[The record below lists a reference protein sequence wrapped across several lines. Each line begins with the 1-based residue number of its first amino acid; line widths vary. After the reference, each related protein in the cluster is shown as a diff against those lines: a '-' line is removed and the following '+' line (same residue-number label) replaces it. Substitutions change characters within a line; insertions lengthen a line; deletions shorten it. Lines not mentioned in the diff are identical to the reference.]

1 MKKVKKQLAHLFDA
15 TQCINCG
22 ACTTACAQTN
32 YPDLINEFI
41 PAWNTV
47 CNNIRQ
53 VKVEKNRPM
62 QLLVQCQQCSEAPCV
77 TTCPFGSNYYDENG
91 LVRNDPKRCIGCNYC
106 VASCPYDARWSNPK
120 TGLPSK
126 CMGEGCLELIKGGTR
141 NIVCVQPFGCLPN
154 HIVGKG
160 MVNKIRA
167 LYPSANITPID
178 YDPSATKVN
187 QENRI
192 KLMLAVAKERLNAP
206 AEAQPL
212 TAEQL
217 AGGAPQVGATV

>member
-77 TTCPFGSNYYDENG
+77 TTCPFGANYYDENG
-91 LVRNDPKRCIGCNYC
+91 L
-106 VASCPYDARWSNPK
+106 ARS
-120 TGLPSK
+120 
-126 CMGEGCLELIKGGTR
+126 
-141 NIVCVQPFGCLPN
+141 
-154 HIVGKG
+154 
-160 MVNKIRA
+160 
-167 LYPSANITPID
+167 
-178 YDPSATKVN
+178 
-187 QENRI
+187 
-192 KLMLAVAKERLNAP
+192 
-206 AEAQPL
+206 
-212 TAEQL
+212 
-217 AGGAPQVGATV
+217 

>member
-77 TTCPFGSNYYDENG
+77 TTCPFGANYYDENG

-126 CMGEGCLELIKGGTR
+126 CMGEGCLELIKAGSLPACVTACPAGARLFGDTLDPQSEISRKIASSQTLLESHGTKP
-141 NIVCVQPFGCLPN
+141 NFYVVVQ
-154 HIVGKG
+154 K
-160 MVNKIRA
+160 
-167 LYPSANITPID
+167 
-178 YDPSATKVN
+178 
-187 QENRI
+187 
-192 KLMLAVAKERLNAP
+192 
-206 AEAQPL
+206 
-212 TAEQL
+212 
-217 AGGAPQVGATV
+217 

>member
-77 TTCPFGSNYYDENG
+77 TTCPFGANYYDEN
-91 LVRNDPKRCIGCNYC
+91 
-106 VASCPYDARWSNPK
+106 ASCPYDARWSNPK

-126 CMGEGCLELIKGGTR
+126 CMGEGCLELIKGGSLPA
-141 NIVCVQPFGCLPN
+141 CVTACPAGARLFGDTLDPQSEISRKIASSKTQTLLESHGTKPN
-154 HIVGKG
+154 FYVVVQK
-160 MVNKIRA
+160 
-167 LYPSANITPID
+167 
-178 YDPSATKVN
+178 
-187 QENRI
+187 
-192 KLMLAVAKERLNAP
+192 
-206 AEAQPL
+206 
-212 TAEQL
+212 
-217 AGGAPQVGATV
+217 

>member
-77 TTCPFGSNYYDENG
+77 TTCPFGANYYDENG

-106 VASCPYDARWSNPK
+106 VARLFGDTLDPQSEISRKIASSK
-120 TGLPSK
+120 TQTL
-126 CMGEGCLELIKGGTR
+126 LESHGTKP
-141 NIVCVQPFGCLPN
+141 NFYVVVQ
-154 HIVGKG
+154 K
-160 MVNKIRA
+160 
-167 LYPSANITPID
+167 
-178 YDPSATKVN
+178 
-187 QENRI
+187 
-192 KLMLAVAKERLNAP
+192 
-206 AEAQPL
+206 
-212 TAEQL
+212 
-217 AGGAPQVGATV
+217 

>member
-77 TTCPFGSNYYDENG
+77 TTCPFGANYYDENG
-91 LVRNDPKRCIGCNYC
+91 LVRNDPKR
-106 VASCPYDARWSNPK
+106 
-120 TGLPSK
+120 
-126 CMGEGCLELIKGGTR
+126 
-141 NIVCVQPFGCLPN
+141 
-154 HIVGKG
+154 
-160 MVNKIRA
+160 
-167 LYPSANITPID
+167 
-178 YDPSATKVN
+178 
-187 QENRI
+187 
-192 KLMLAVAKERLNAP
+192 
-206 AEAQPL
+206 
-212 TAEQL
+212 
-217 AGGAPQVGATV
+217 

>member
-77 TTCPFGSNYYDENG
+77 TTCPFGANYYDENG

-120 TGLPSK
+120 TGL
-126 CMGEGCLELIKGGTR
+126 
-141 NIVCVQPFGCLPN
+141 
-154 HIVGKG
+154 
-160 MVNKIRA
+160 RA
-167 LYPSANITPID
+167 SAW
-178 YDPSATKVN
+178 A
-187 QENRI
+187 R
-192 KLMLAVAKERLNAP
+192 AVWSSSRP
-206 AEAQPL
+206 AACPP
-212 TAEQL
+212 A
-217 AGGAPQVGATV
+217 

>member
-1 MKKVKKQLAHLFDA
+1 MYKRQ

-77 TTCPFGSNYYDENG
+77 TTCPFGANYYDENG

-126 CMGEGCLELIKGGTR
+126 CMGEGCLELIKGGSLPA
-141 NIVCVQPFGCLPN
+141 CVTACPAGARLFGDTLDPQSEISRKIASSKTQTLLESHGTKPN
-154 HIVGKG
+154 FYVVVQK
-160 MVNKIRA
+160 
-167 LYPSANITPID
+167 
-178 YDPSATKVN
+178 
-187 QENRI
+187 
-192 KLMLAVAKERLNAP
+192 
-206 AEAQPL
+206 
-212 TAEQL
+212 
-217 AGGAPQVGATV
+217 

>member
-77 TTCPFGSNYYDENG
+77 TTCPFGANYYDENG

-126 CMGEGCLELIKGGTR
+126 CMGEGCLELIKGGSLPA
-141 NIVCVQPFGCLPN
+141 CVTACPAGARLFGDTLHPQSE
-154 HIVGKG
+154 ISRKVASSK
-160 MVNKIRA
+160 
-167 LYPSANITPID
+167 TPTLLE
-178 YDPSATKVN
+178 SHGTKPYFYVVV
-187 QENRI
+187 Q
-192 KLMLAVAKERLNAP
+192 K
-206 AEAQPL
+206 
-212 TAEQL
+212 
-217 AGGAPQVGATV
+217 